1 MNKILPSVLVAT
13 AIFANATTTKE
24 AEDSKIRVKFSG
36 EAEFDIYT
44 GDIINDDELNHSYAS
59 TFGLNVDVQLNE
71 KWSAAVALEA
81 DGETT
86 EPEAI
91 YNGAF
96 IQYAPN
102 ENFTVKLGDL
112 TFSEGAFEAYYGY
125 DDPADDA
132 AGMTERD
139 IRGVEVNFL
148 GLQLGLGFGRGG
160 NDIRSICSGVD
171 EENTPICEEESG
183 KNYTIHGAYEFD
195 YAGQHLRPYVN
206 YKSYQST
213 QHNELHAGIDAG
225 LNLGGFSFRAVYGFH
240 ANYLGD
246 DGDVVEGE
254 DLTSTAHSL
263 LAEPSFEISIFQI
276 KTSVF
281 YAFINEGYE
290 TLEAENDFAEYFF
303 LYGEPS
309 VKVAEFVQIGIPV
322 EFHTNTLD
330 DDNDSEATLDFGAR
344 VYFNPVE
351 NLEITA
357 FGMVGVAMLDNESD
371 TGLLLGLETVFGF

>member
-148 GLQLGLGFGRGG
+148 GLQLGLGFGRGD

-171 EENTPICEEESG
+171 EENNPICEEESG

-240 ANYLGD
+240 ADYLGD
-246 DGDVVEGE
+246 DGNVVEGE

>member
-148 GLQLGLGFGRGG
+148 GLQLGLGFGRGD

-171 EENTPICEEESG
+171 EENNPICEEESG

-240 ANYLGD
+240 ADYLGD

>member
-112 TFSEGAFEAYYGY
+112 TFSEGVFEAYYGY

-148 GLQLGLGFGRGG
+148 GLQLGLGFGRGD

-171 EENTPICEEESG
+171 EENNPICEEESG

-240 ANYLGD
+240 ADYLGD

-309 VKVAEFVQIGIPV
+309 VKVAEFIQIGIPV

>member
-148 GLQLGLGFGRGG
+148 GLQLGLGFGRGD

-171 EENTPICEEESG
+171 EENNPICEEESG
-183 KNYTIHGAYEFD
+183 KNYTIHWAYEFD

-240 ANYLGD
+240 ADYLGD
-246 DGDVVEGE
+246 DGNVVEGE

-322 EFHTNTLD
+322 EFHTNTLN

>member
-148 GLQLGLGFGRGG
+148 GLQLGLGFGRGD

-240 ANYLGD
+240 ADYLGD

>member
-148 GLQLGLGFGRGG
+148 GLQLGLGFGRGD

-171 EENTPICEEESG
+171 EENNPICEEESG

-240 ANYLGD
+240 ADYLGD

-309 VKVAEFVQIGIPV
+309 VKVAEFIQIGIPV

>member
-24 AEDSKIRVKFSG
+24 AEDSKMSVKFSG

-148 GLQLGLGFGRGG
+148 GLQLGLGFGRGD

-171 EENTPICEEESG
+171 EENNPICEEESG

-240 ANYLGD
+240 ADYLGD

>member
-24 AEDSKIRVKFSG
+24 AEDSKMSVKFSG

-81 DGETT
+81 DEETT

-148 GLQLGLGFGRGG
+148 GLQLGLGFGRGD

-171 EENTPICEEESG
+171 EENNPICEEESG

-240 ANYLGD
+240 ADYLGD

>member
-148 GLQLGLGFGRGG
+148 GLQLGLGFGRGD

-171 EENTPICEEESG
+171 EENNPICEEESG

-240 ANYLGD
+240 ADYLGD

-309 VKVAEFVQIGIPV
+309 VKVAEFIQIGIPV

-330 DDNDSEATLDFGAR
+330 DDNDSEATLDFGTR

>member
-148 GLQLGLGFGRGG
+148 GLQLGLGFGRGD

-171 EENTPICEEESG
+171 EENNPICEEESG

-240 ANYLGD
+240 ADYLGD

-330 DDNDSEATLDFGAR
+330 DDNDSEATLDFGDR